1 MKGGTMENPLKDPQ
15 FCQILENIR
24 QEARNLGQSVRKL
37 EQQHPVIKGELLE
50 FKHIAA
56 NIEAGVS
63 DIESHLSRPD

>member
-1 MKGGTMENPLKDPQ
+1 MENPLKDPQ

-24 QEARNLGQSVRKL
+24 REAKNLEQRIRKL
-37 EQQHPVIKGELLE
+37 EQQHPIIKGELLE

-63 DIESHLSRPD
+63 DIESHLTRPD